1 MRRPS
6 RRVRGPSLPG
16 AARIDLSGRA
26 MHGENQAAVAKAQ
39 SRRRVDFSWREGRTG
54 PYWAAGRRYMWPE
67 LVHVKEW
74 PRGRTGKAERP
85 PSRNGRNALQSPVAQ
100 TSGPVFLA
108 GGPQGITGAD
118 DLRAGC
124 GSPKAPPVA
133 PVLLV
138 APCREI
144 SCACRSSLEKKIL
157 EIFCQAGGPGRE
169 DVVAVAALL
178 CFQALRRDPTL
189 TSVHSDFFTLRPWFS
204 YGCALYNMSSI
215 AFFAKEGWEAHLSR
229 LQLCCLL

>member
-1 MRRPS
+1 MAQ
-6 RRVRGPSLPG
+6 GPHG
-16 AARIDLSGRA
+16 QGRA
-26 MHGENQAAVAKAQ
+26 
-39 SRRRVDFSWREGRTG
+39 R
-54 PYWAAGRRYMWPE
+54 
-67 LVHVKEW
+67 
-74 PRGRTGKAERP
+74 

-100 TSGPVFLA
+100 TSGPVFLVS
-108 GGPQGITGAD
+108 GLQVD
-118 DLRAGC
+118 R
-124 GSPKAPPVA
+124 KALPVPTICVQDAVPPRRPLC

-157 EIFCQAGGPGRE
+157 QIFCQAGGPGRE